1 MWRSNVL
8 KTMLKERKIELHRQI
23 AQAME
28 FDKGLMIRRNDISRL
43 LTLYDHWK
51 LCGEFR
57 KAAPL
62 ALTVGSKL
70 HEWDLQAQSAELYLD
85 TLELCYESVQPVDKN
100 LRVTKGKCDL
110 PILLD
115 EIQPSLTLFLTQKTG
130 SKWLQTQ
137 TYLTLS
143 SAFIF
148 VSLKTNDRWACWIV
162 LP

>member
-1 MWRSNVL
+1 MILFEQVEDCEEEDDTIKSGSLSAEDANSLTKSKGTNSSSRPPEERFFEFSHDMWRSNVL

-62 ALTVGSKL
+62 ALTVTGTVYVPTPCRRLTTSSERSK
-70 HEWDLQAQSAELYLD
+70 
-85 TLELCYESVQPVDKN
+85 
-100 LRVTKGKCDL
+100 
-110 PILLD
+110 
-115 EIQPSLTLFLTQKTG
+115 PSTSG
-130 SKWLQTQ
+130 G
-137 TYLTLS
+137 
-143 SAFIF
+143 
-148 VSLKTNDRWACWIV
+148 
-162 LP
+162 